1 MDATGPRKR
10 TTSPSRSPRTTSP
23 RTDETSPIMRSS
35 AKDYNSI
42 SPSIHPRDQPTANA
56 SNPIQQP
63 STPHTTASSHPNG
76 APQEGTAG
84 SLQHATSKTRP
95 SENRREAERQAAHTE
110 RQEKGWWL
118 RFWDKYGSVELDNKG
133 SVARDHLAL
142 GIYPVPSS
150 PSPPH

>member
-42 SPSIHPRDQPTANA
+42 SPSIQPRDLSTPHAG
-56 SNPIQQP
+56 NPSQQP
-63 STPHTTASSHPNG
+63 STTTASSPHPNG

-84 SLQHATSKTRP
+84 SLQHATSQTGP
-95 SENRREAERQAAHTE
+95 SENRREAERRAALTE
-110 RQEKGWWL
+110 RQEKGWWQS
-118 RFWDKYGSVELDNKG
+118 FWDKYGSVELDNKG

-142 GIYPVPSS
+142 GKYYPI
-150 PSPPH
+150 